1 MQRVLTVS
9 VTLALALVAAP
20 AAAAWT
26 WPVAGPVL
34 RPFSFGSDPY
44 AGGQHRG
51 VDIGA
56 GRAAGGDATGGS
68 KPSGSR

>member
-9 VTLALALVAAP
+9 VTLVLALAAPPGAAG
-20 AAAAWT
+20 WS
-26 WPVAGPVL
+26 WPVTGTVL
-34 RPFSFGSDPY
+34 RPFLFGTDPY

-56 GRAAGGDATGGS
+56 GVGTVVVAPAAEAS
-68 KPSGSR
+68 